1 MLTTW
6 SSMEQNDDGTFDS
19 LFDSTSR
26 KHAMSAAPDRRVV
39 ITGMGVVCPLGLS
52 LEDLWA
58 GLVEGRSGVGP
69 LESFPCSGL
78 PLRHAAE
85 ARAFTGDIDNFGP
98 LDGERKKAIRK
109 GLKVMCRESQMAVAA
124 AQRALHHSGL
134 FAADAP
140 AGSVQ
145 PERFGCVF
153 GSDYMLTL
161 PDDFTASVAKCRG
174 ADGTF
179 EFDRWATDGMP
190 QLTPLWLLKYLPN
203 MPASHIAIYNDL
215 RGPSNSLT
223 LREASGHLA
232 LGEASI
238 TIQRGAADVMVVGA
252 TGTRVH
258 PMKTVHALQSE
269 QVALEDDAAGSGL
282 SEPTRWSRPFDRS
295 RKGMVLGEGSAVFIL
310 EELRHAQARGATIH
324 GEIVG
329 HAARNAGLAG
339 GVGLKQ
345 KALSLAMRRA
355 LSMANVTAAELSHIH
370 AHGASTVVGDRE
382 EAAALHDVLGA
393 AAATIPTVA
402 AKSHFGNLGGGSGLV
417 ACMASVLALRHGELF
432 PLLNFEE
439 SDPDCRIRAARRGDP
454 SGNVFISSAVTPQG
468 QAGSIVIRAL
478 AP

>member
-1 MLTTW
+1 
-6 SSMEQNDDGTFDS
+6 
-19 LFDSTSR
+19 
-26 KHAMSAAPDRRVV
+26 MSAAPERRVV
-39 ITGMGVVCPLGLS
+39 ITGMGVVCPLGLTP
-52 LEDLWA
+52 EDLWA

-69 LESFPCSGL
+69 LESFPSAGL
-78 PLRHAAE
+78 PLHHAAE
-85 ARAFTGDIDNFGP
+85 AHAFTGDIDNFGP

-124 AQRALHHSGL
+124 AQRALHHCGL
-134 FAADAP
+134 FAADAK

-161 PDDFTASVAKCRG
+161 PEDFTASVAKCRG
-174 ADGTF
+174 ADGAF
-179 EFDRWATDGMP
+179 EFDRWASDGMP

-232 LGEASI
+232 LGEATI
-238 TIQRGAADVMVVGA
+238 TIQRGAADIMVVGA

-269 QVALEDDAAGSGL
+269 QVALEAAGSG
-282 SEPTRWSRPFDRS
+282 SDDPTRWSRPFDRL
-295 RKGMVLGEGSAVFIL
+295 RRGMVLGEGAAVFIL
-310 EELRHAQARGATIH
+310 EELEHARARGAAIH

-329 HAARNAGLAG
+329 HAARNVSVAG

-345 KALSLAMRRA
+345 KALARAMRRA
-355 LSMANVTAAELSHIH
+355 LSMAQVTATELSHIH

-382 EAAALHDVLGA
+382 EAAAMHDVLGP

-417 ACMASVLALRHGELF
+417 ECMASLLAIRHGELF

-439 SDPDCRIRAARRGDP
+439 PDPECPVRPARRGDP
-454 SGNVFISSAVTPQG
+454 SGKVFISSAVTPQG
-468 QAGSIVIRAL
+468 QAGSVVIRGL

>member
-1 MLTTW
+1 M
-6 SSMEQNDDGTFDS
+6 
-19 LFDSTSR
+19 
-26 KHAMSAAPDRRVV
+26 HAALNPAPGRRVV
-39 ITGMGVVCPLGLS
+39 ITGMGVVCPLGLT
-52 LEDLWA
+52 LEDLWS

-69 LESFPCSGL
+69 LESFPSSGL
-78 PLRHAAE
+78 PLHHAAE

-134 FAADAP
+134 FTSDTKSGGA
-140 AGSVQ
+140 Q

-161 PDDFTASVAKCRG
+161 PEDFTAGVAHCRSAG
-174 ADGTF
+174 GTF
-179 EFDRWATDGMP
+179 EFDRWASDGMP

-232 LGEASI
+232 IGEASS

-269 QVALEDDAAGSGL
+269 QVALEDGMSGAGRADD
-282 SEPTRWSRPFDRS
+282 PTRWSRPFDRT
-295 RKGMVLGEGSAVFIL
+295 RRGMVLGEGAAVFIL
-310 EELRHAQARGATIH
+310 EELEHARKRGATIH
-324 GEIVG
+324 GEVVG
-329 HAARNAGLAG
+329 HAARNAGLG
-339 GVGLKQ
+339 GGIGLKQ
-345 KALSLAMRRA
+345 KALALAMRRA
-355 LSMANVTAAELSHIH
+355 LSLAGVEAKDLSHIH
-370 AHGASTVVGDRE
+370 AHGASTIVGDRE
-382 EAAALHDVLGA
+382 EAAAIHEVLGPA
-393 AAATIPTVA
+393 AASIPTVA

-417 ACMASVLALRHGELF
+417 ECMASVLALQHGELF

-439 SDPDCRIRAARRGDP
+439 PDPDCRIRAARRGDP
-454 SGNVFISSAVTPQG
+454 SGKVFISSAVTPQG
-468 QAGSIVIRAL
+468 QAGSIVVRA
-478 AP
+478 AAS

>member
-1 MLTTW
+1 
-6 SSMEQNDDGTFDS
+6 
-19 LFDSTSR
+19 
-26 KHAMSAAPDRRVV
+26 MSAASDRRVV
-39 ITGMGVVCPLGLS
+39 ITGMGVVCPLGLM

-69 LESFPCSGL
+69 LESLPCSGL
-78 PLRHAAE
+78 PLHHAAE

-134 FAADAP
+134 FAADAK
-140 AGSVQ
+140 AGSVE
-145 PERFGCVF
+145 PERCGCVF

-174 ADGTF
+174 ADGAF
-179 EFDRWATDGMP
+179 VFDRWASDGMP

-232 LGEASI
+232 LGEASV

-269 QVALEDDAAGSGL
+269 QVALEDDVAASSGPTD
-282 SEPTRWSRPFDRS
+282 PTRWSRPFDRS
-295 RKGMVLGEGSAVFIL
+295 RKGMVLGEGAAVFIL
-310 EELRHAQARGATIH
+310 EELAHARARGAAIH

-329 HAARNAGLAG
+329 HAARSAGLAG

-345 KALSLAMRRA
+345 KALALARRRA
-355 LSMANVTAAELSHIH
+355 LSLAPVTAADLSHVH

-382 EAAALHDVLGA
+382 EAAAMHEVLGA

-417 ACMASVLALRHGELF
+417 ECMASVLALRHGELF

-454 SGNVFISSAVTPQG
+454 SGKVFISSAVTPQG

>member
-1 MLTTW
+1 M
-6 SSMEQNDDGTFDS
+6 N
-19 LFDSTSR
+19 
-26 KHAMSAAPDRRVV
+26 AASGRRVV

-52 LEDLWA
+52 LEDLWT
-58 GLVEGRSGVGP
+58 GLIEGRSGVGS
-69 LESFPCSGL
+69 LESFPSSGL
-78 PLRHAAE
+78 PLHHAAE

-134 FAADAP
+134 FAAQPP
-140 AGSVQ
+140 AGGVQ

-161 PDDFTASVAKCRG
+161 PEDFTASVAKCRG
-174 ADGTF
+174 TDGAF
-179 EFDRWATDGMP
+179 AFDRWASDGMP

-232 LGEASI
+232 LGEATN
-238 TIQRGAADVMVVGA
+238 TIQRGAADIMVVGA

-269 QVALEDDAAGSGL
+269 QVALEETLDTAAVTD
-282 SEPTRWSRPFDRS
+282 PTRWSRPFDRL
-295 RKGMVLGEGSAVFIL
+295 RKGMVLGEGAAVLIV
-310 EELRHAQARGATIH
+310 EELEHARARGAEIH
-324 GEIVG
+324 GEVLG
-329 HAARNAGLAG
+329 HAARNAGSAG

-345 KALSLAMRRA
+345 RALMLAMQRA
-355 LSMANVTAAELSHIH
+355 VSMAGIEAADLSHIH

-382 EAAALHDVLGA
+382 EAAALHEVLGP

-417 ACMASVLALRHGELF
+417 ECIASLLAIRQGELF

-439 SDPDCRIRAARRGDP
+439 PDPDCRVRPARRGDP
-454 SGNVFISSAVTPQG
+454 SGNVFMSSAVTPQG
-468 QAGSIVIRAL
+468 QAGSVVIRGL

>member
-1 MLTTW
+1 
-6 SSMEQNDDGTFDS
+6 
-19 LFDSTSR
+19 
-26 KHAMSAAPDRRVV
+26 
-39 ITGMGVVCPLGLS
+39 
-52 LEDLWA
+52 
-58 GLVEGRSGVGP
+58 
-69 LESFPCSGL
+69 
-78 PLRHAAE
+78 
-85 ARAFTGDIDNFGP
+85 
-98 LDGERKKAIRK
+98 
-109 GLKVMCRESQMAVAA
+109 
-124 AQRALHHSGL
+124 
-134 FAADAP
+134 
-140 AGSVQ
+140 
-145 PERFGCVF
+145 VF

-174 ADGTF
+174 ADGAF

-203 MPASHIAIYNDL
+203 MPASHIASYNDL

-238 TIQRGAADVMVVGA
+238 TIQRGAADIMVVGA

-269 QVALEDDAAGSGL
+269 QVALEDDAAGSDR

-310 EELRHAQARGATIH
+310 EELQHARARGATIY

-355 LSMANVTAAELSHIH
+355 LSMANVTPAELSHIH

-417 ACMASVLALRHGELF
+417 ECMASVLALRHGELF

-454 SGNVFISSAVTPQG
+454 SGNAFISSAVTPQG